1 MFKQLR
7 DLGVEYK
14 PVNYNQVETIDEI
27 VKKLQVGIKL
37 LGLGLQLDLSAWA
50 D

>member
-27 VKKLQVGIKL
+27 EKNCRWG
-37 LGLGLQLDLSAWA
+37 
-50 D
+50 